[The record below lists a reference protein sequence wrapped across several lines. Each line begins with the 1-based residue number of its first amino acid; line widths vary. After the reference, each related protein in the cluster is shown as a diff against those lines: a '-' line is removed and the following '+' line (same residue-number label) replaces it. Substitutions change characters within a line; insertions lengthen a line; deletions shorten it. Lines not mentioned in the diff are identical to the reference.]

1 MRYSDWLGTNFKMNS
16 DGQLRHFNCTI
27 PRQRKRARAGEREG
41 EKERERGTSGGKSE
55 SAGGEENAHRKEGGE
70 AETARKRRKTDRGC
84 AVYGVAAGVAG
95 GWTGTRNDRPS
106 AHAYNYNNIT

>member
-1 MRYSDWLGTNFKMNS
+1 MNS

-27 PRQRKRARAGEREG
+27 PGH
-41 EKERERGTSGGKSE
+41 RERGRDERRAKRERSRG
-55 SAGGEENAHRKEGGE
+55 GGE
-70 AETARKRRKTDRGC
+70 AETARKRRKTDREC
-84 AVYGVAAGVAG
+84 AVCGAAGMAG